1 MNSKKSILLLFVA
14 ASSLAASA
22 QSLRLSQGEVTVV
35 HSSANTGDMV
45 FGSNSVTIEGKQY
58 SLDNGTTLEVTKD
71 GIDDNTVNIA
81 YNGTAAKVTVA
92 GNIARYLTINASAAN
107 VCILASADLQQHV
120 AYNLSG
126 TSANGSFYMDGKYAA
141 TFNLN
146 NLSLTNADSAA
157 INIQDGKHITIVMN
171 GNNSLAD
178 GTGKLNN
185 ACLYVNGHTTFKGT
199 GSLTV
204 LGNTKHGITG
214 DEHMVIEGGT
224 INITSLGDGLH
235 VSEYFKQTGGNLT
248 IKSTSDGIDVGF
260 KGVNKGTKDTYAQN
274 GFAFFEGGTINI
286 TSTGDAAKGIKADS
300 TIVVSGANLTANT
313 IGNAIFDTTDNDI
326 SSSAALKTGGQLTV
340 TSGSLSLTSTGAGG
354 KGINADGDITIEGG
368 EVYVTTTGSVWTY
381 GNDDTKPHGTKT
393 DANIYLK
400 GGKIFVA
407 ASANSGAAF
416 KTDFVFSISG
426 GTIMGIGGKGSKP
439 TANTQTYNTYS
450 GVKVKAGQALTYN
463 GVSFTIPSIYNNS
476 SAKVLVSGG
485 K

>member
-22 QSLRLSQGEVTVV
+22 QSLCLSQGEVTVV

-45 FGSNSVTIEGKQY
+45 FGSNSLTIEGKQY
-58 SLDNGTTLEVTKD
+58 TLDNGTTLEVTKN

-92 GNIARYLTINASAAN
+92 GNIARYLTVNASAAN
-107 VCILASADLQQHV
+107 VSILASADLQQPV

-126 TSANGSFYMDGKYAA
+126 TSTNGSFYMDGKYAA

-214 DEHMVIEGGT
+214 DEHMVIE
-224 INITSLGDGLH
+224 D
-235 VSEYFKQTGGNLT
+235 
-248 IKSTSDGIDVGF
+248 
-260 KGVNKGTKDTYAQN
+260 
-274 GFAFFEGGTINI
+274 GTINI
-286 TSTGDAAKGIKADS
+286 TSTGDATKGIKADS
-300 TIVVSGANLTANT
+300 TIVVSGANITVNNS
-313 IGNAIFDTTDNDI
+313 GNAIFDTTDNDI

-354 KGINADGDITIEGG
+354 KGINAKGDISIEGG
-368 EVYVTTTGSVWTY
+368 EVYVTTTGTVWTY

-393 DANIYLK
+393 DGNIYLK

-450 GVKVKAGQALTYN
+450 GVNVKAGQALTYN